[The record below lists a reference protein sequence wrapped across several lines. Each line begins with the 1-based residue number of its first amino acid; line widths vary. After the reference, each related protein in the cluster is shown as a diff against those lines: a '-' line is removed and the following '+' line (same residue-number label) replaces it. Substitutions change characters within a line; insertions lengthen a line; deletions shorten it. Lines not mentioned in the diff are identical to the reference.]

1 MRRVPIRLRLTLAF
15 ALAMAVVLAAVGA
28 LLYARVGDA
37 LAEQLDEHLVLRAK
51 ALSALARE
59 RNGQLTAIQLGNDD
73 ENVAQLIIPGQLPS
87 ESLITAVEAER
98 AAGGGFVLDRT
109 SLRALDGEPAR
120 LLVTPV
126 DDAHVLVVGASLED
140 RDEALAE
147 LLTQLLVA
155 GPLALLLA
163 ALAGYFVAGAA
174 LRPVETMRRRAE
186 EVSSDRAGQRL
197 PLPAARD
204 EIRRLGETLNAM
216 LGRLEAGF
224 ARERRFIADASH
236 ELRTPLALLRTEL
249 ELALRQPRS
258 PEELGRALASALD
271 EVDRTS
277 RLAEDL
283 LVLARIDEGGLPLR
297 KEPVVAGELLN
308 AVARRFSARAAAEDR
323 AIEVDTAANEEVF
336 VDRLRLEQALGN
348 LVDNALRHGAGAVR
362 LISVARGG
370 VTELRVSDEGAGFPA
385 EFLPRAFERF
395 ARADDARSG
404 SSAGLGLSIVQAIV
418 RAHGGTAVA
427 VNGAERGA
435 VVALTIPA
443 ETGAPVGAPSPP

>member
-1 MRRVPIRLRLTLAF
+1 MSRVPIRLRLTLAF
-15 ALAMAVVLAAVGA
+15 TLAMAVVLAAVGA

-37 LAEQLDEHLVLRAK
+37 LAEQLDEHLVLRAE

-73 ENVAQLIIPGQLPS
+73 ENVAQLVIPGQLPS

-98 AAGGGFVLDRT
+98 AAGGGLVLDRA

-126 DDAHVLVVGASLED
+126 DDALVLVVGASLED

-249 ELALRQPRS
+249 ELALRQPRTR
-258 PEELGRALASALD
+258 EELGRALASALD

-297 KEPVVAGELLN
+297 REPVAAGELLK

-323 AIEVDTAANEEVF
+323 AIEVDTAANEEVV

-348 LVDNALRHGAGAVR
+348 LVDNALRHGAGTVR
-362 LISVARGG
+362 LTSVVRGG
-370 VTELRVSDEGAGFPA
+370 ATELRVSDEGAGFPP
-385 EFLPRAFERF
+385 EFLPRAFDRF

-404 SSAGLGLSIVQAIV
+404 SSAGLGLSIVLAIV
-418 RAHGGTAVA
+418 RAHGGTAFA
-427 VNGAERGA
+427 VNGAEQGA
-435 VVALTIPA
+435 IVALTIPA
-443 ETGAPVGAPSPP
+443 ETGAPVEAPSPP